1 MTKSNL
7 SFVYVGSLSVRKAVL
22 DIIEAIKGLPS
33 LDVTIIGDGE
43 QRAQIE
49 KRIATY
55 KLSNVKLLGTRSNS
69 EILQLLAD
77 KDVFIMPSHYDGWGA
92 VINEALTTGLYVVCT
107 DKCGAKTLLE
117 DRRCGIVYESGN
129 ITQLTKNLINLEAQ
143 YNEVV
148 ADAQWRREWAM
159 RCISGSS
166 IAHYMIDCI
175 ENKNV
180 KLPWLD

>member
-22 DIIEAIKGLPS
+22 DIIEAIKELPS
-33 LDVTIIGDGE
+33 LDITIIGDGE
-43 QRAQIE
+43 QRAEIE
-49 KRIATY
+49 KCIVDY

-69 EILQLLAD
+69 EILQLLTG
-77 KDVFIMPSHYDGWGA
+77 KDVLIMPSHYDGWGA

-117 DRRCGIVYESGN
+117 DSRCGVVYESGN
-129 ITQLTKNLINLEAQ
+129 IAQLTMKLIDLEEQ

-148 ADAQWRREWAM
+148 ANTQWRREWAI

-166 IAHYMIDCI
+166 IAKYMIDCI